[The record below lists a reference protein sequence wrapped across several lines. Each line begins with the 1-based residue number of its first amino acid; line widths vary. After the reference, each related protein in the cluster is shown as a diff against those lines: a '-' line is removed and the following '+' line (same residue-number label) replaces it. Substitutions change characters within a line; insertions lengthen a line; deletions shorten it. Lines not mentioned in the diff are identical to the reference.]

1 MSECPNQSDFCPHC
15 QSEVEIS
22 FLEFALRITA
32 KILTCP
38 SCGIVAAVRVPSAK
52 SKGCSLVRS
61 TPNPVRTWRKSTMIE
76 TVNARFRHVVVFLY
90 RSVRCSYAAAWAAYL
105 WLYLARRDSSR
116 PADSVAFCRIVL
128 LSNCFGNQAEAL
140 SGALA
145 TR

>member
-1 MSECPNQSDFCPHC
+1 MSECPDQSDFCPHC

-76 TVNARFRHVVVFLY
+76 TVNARSVMRHVRHVYGSISREEIRTGSLLALFFAVLF
-90 RSVRCSYAAAWAAYL
+90 YL
-105 WLYLARRDSSR
+105 TVSAIKRRR
-116 PADSVAFCRIVL
+116 
-128 LSNCFGNQAEAL
+128 
-140 SGALA
+140 
-145 TR
+145 